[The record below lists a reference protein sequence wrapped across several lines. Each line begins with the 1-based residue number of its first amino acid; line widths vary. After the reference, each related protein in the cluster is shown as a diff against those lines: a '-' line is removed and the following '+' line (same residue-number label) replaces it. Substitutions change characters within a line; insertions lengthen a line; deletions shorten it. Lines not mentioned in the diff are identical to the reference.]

1 MKDLLFT
8 HDHPFIKYKGEY
20 YSTGAYSIE
29 VWERYL
35 SVFAKIRIISRIRE
49 VDQIELSSLN
59 NVSHPKVSFVST
71 LDLNIYSKVLPST
84 YRNDEILNT
93 IRDASFLIVR
103 LPSFYGV
110 VISKLANSVGKPILY
125 ECVGDAYTALFYH
138 GSIWGK
144 LFAPIFERQVRKEIS
159 KSTHC
164 IYVTKKFLQK
174 KYPSNGMTESISNVC
189 LLKTNNNLFLK
200 RIEKIKKGFEDGQT
214 IKFGIVG
221 SPLIRYKG
229 VHVALKALKKLSD
242 EGTKCTLQVLGKGEE
257 KEVRNYIKSLGG
269 EKIIDFRGIIPSG
282 QPVIDWMS
290 KLDIYLQPSF
300 QEGLPRA
307 LLEAMSTGCPAL
319 ASSTAGIPEI
329 LNSEMLH
336 KPGDWRNLYS
346 SMRLLIS
353 SPNLMEIEALRNFN
367 MTKNYSEGLNNLK
380 RKAIFNAF
388 VDGA

>member
-1 MKDLLFT
+1 M
-8 HDHPFIKYKGEY
+8 YKGEY

-35 SVFAKIRIISRIRE
+35 SVFTNIKIISRVRE
-49 VDQIELSSLN
+49 VDQIELNSLN
-59 NVSHPKVSFVST
+59 YVSHPKVCFVT
-71 LDLNIYSKVLPST
+71 TFDLKIFSKVFPST
-84 YRNDEILNT
+84 YRNEEILNT
-93 IRDASFLIVR
+93 IKQASFLIIR

-138 GSIWGK
+138 GSFWGK
-144 LFAPIFERQVRKEIS
+144 LFAPIFERLVRNEIS

-164 IYVTKKFLQK
+164 IYVTKTYLQK

-189 LLKTNNNLFLK
+189 LLETNNNLFLK
-200 RIEKIKKGFEDGQT
+200 RIEKINKGFIDGQT

-229 VHVALKALKKLSD
+229 VHVALKALKKLSN

-257 KEVRNYIKSLGG
+257 KEVHKYIKSLGG
-269 EKIIDFRGIIPSG
+269 EDIIDFKGIIPSG
-282 QPVIDWMS
+282 QPVIEWMS
-290 KLDIYLQPSF
+290 RLDIYLQPSF

-336 KPGDWRNLYS
+336 EPGDWRHLYS
-346 SMRLLIS
+346 SMKLLVS
-353 SPNLMEIEALRNFN
+353 SPNLMKIEASRNFN
-367 MTKNYSEGLNNLK
+367 MTKDYSEDFNNMR
-380 RKAIFNAF
+380 RKTIFSAF